1 MRGDEMVERILYDRV
16 SRMRKSNV
24 DDAGVE
30 KKWYDKAIDLVFEGI
45 DRQAQNN
52 QNWSNLSYLFGGK

>member
-1 MRGDEMVERILYDRV
+1 MVERILYDKT
-16 SRMRKSNV
+16 SRMRKSGV
-24 DDAGVE
+24 DDTGVE

-52 QNWSNLSYLFGGK
+52 QTWSNLTYLFGGK